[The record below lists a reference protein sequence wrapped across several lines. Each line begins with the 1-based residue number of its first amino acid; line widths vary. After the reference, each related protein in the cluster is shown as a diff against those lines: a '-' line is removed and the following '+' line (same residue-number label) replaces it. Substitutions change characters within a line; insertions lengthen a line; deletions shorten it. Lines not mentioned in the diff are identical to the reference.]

1 MKDMI
6 SNLAPSGD
14 KTTMNRHQQIKRQG
28 NSTKKQND
36 GSRVV
41 PFISPFYSYKTE
53 LIFIVIILI
62 IQDFY
67 HTIIIII
74 IN

>member
-1 MKDMI
+1 
-6 SNLAPSGD
+6 
-14 KTTMNRHQQIKRQG
+14 MNRHQQIKRQG
-28 NSTKKQND
+28 KSTRKQND

-41 PFISPFYSYKTE
+41 TFISPFYSYNIE
-53 LIFIVIILI
+53 LIFIVIIVI
-62 IQDFY
+62 IQDFH